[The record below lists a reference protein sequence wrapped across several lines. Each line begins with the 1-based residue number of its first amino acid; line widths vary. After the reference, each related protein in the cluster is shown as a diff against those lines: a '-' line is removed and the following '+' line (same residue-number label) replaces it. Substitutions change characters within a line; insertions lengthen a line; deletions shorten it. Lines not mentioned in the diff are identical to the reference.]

1 MATPLHIPALSKVP
15 PSRRT
20 YMLGVTFPIQLSLSD
35 YLIICNEPCIKV
47 VMVEKWWASRFATS
61 SKRLSLF

>member
-1 MATPLHIPALSKVP
+1 
-15 PSRRT
+15 
-20 YMLGVTFPIQLSLSD
+20 MLGVTFPIQLSLSD